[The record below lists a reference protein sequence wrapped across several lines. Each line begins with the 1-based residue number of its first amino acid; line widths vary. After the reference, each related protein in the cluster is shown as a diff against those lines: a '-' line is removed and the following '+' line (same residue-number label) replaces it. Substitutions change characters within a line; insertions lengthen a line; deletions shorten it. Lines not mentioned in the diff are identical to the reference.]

1 MVAIPHPDRSPG
13 SLASETGGP
22 SRPGPVRL
30 AGLLA
35 AALVCIGSPTGA
47 QVAPPGAPPGVEL
60 GLQGGVFSPASDL
73 VAAREGETFGSVGGT
88 RSLALGATA
97 GLRLPGGLVLEA
109 QGLWVPDADLEDD
122 AGVRY
127 GDVGLLGLTVVGL
140 YRPSLAG
147 VDAFV
152 QPFVGGGAGVKRYS
166 FDPAALPQPEV
177 GGVTQP
183 AELGLEDDETDFT
196 LELVA
201 GAWVTLFPGFR
212 IRLEARDYLSRF
224 TRDDA
229 SELQNDLTFLA
240 GTGVALP

>member
-1 MVAIPHPDRSPG
+1 MVATFHPDRPPDTS
-13 SLASETGGP
+13 ASETGGR

-35 AALVCIGSPTGA
+35 AALVCLGSPTAA
-47 QVAPPGAPPGVEL
+47 QLAPPDTPLGLEL
-60 GLQGGVFSPASDL
+60 GLQAGVFSPAGDL
-73 VAAREGETFGSVGGT
+73 VAAREGETFGSVGAT
-88 RSLALGATA
+88 RSPALGATA

-109 QGLWVPDADLEDD
+109 QGLWVPDADMENDD
-122 AGVRY
+122 GVRY
-127 GDVGLLGLTVVGL
+127 GDMGVLGLSAVGL

-152 QPFVGGGAGVKRYS
+152 QPFVGGGAGIRRYS
-166 FDPAALPQPEV
+166 FDPSVLPEPE
-177 GGVTQP
+177 GDRITQP
-183 AELGLEDDETDFT
+183 AELGLEGDETDFT

-201 GAWVTLFPGFR
+201 GAWVTLLPGFR
-212 IRLEARDYLSRF
+212 IRLEARDYLSGR

-229 SELQNDLTFLA
+229 SELQNDLIFLA